1 MRKQPSLM
9 NSYFRTT
16 LLKACAFWLGGALF
30 FSSPGF
36 SAERNVKAEALA
48 HYTMG
53 LLNEWNETEDQGLE
67 EYQKAATLDPDNYTI
82 RLRLGIGY
90 GKSGQLDKAVNEL
103 KKAVELNP
111 QDFEAHYLLAIIY
124 SSQSDDDKAEREYE
138 FVLRRIAEQNPDSG
152 DIPAFLGQLYFSQGK
167 ISQAIEEFEKAL
179 LKNGPSAE
187 LYSILGSLYIEL
199 PDRDKAVSYFKRSIE
214 MDPGN
219 DGSLNSLGYMY
230 AEDGVNLD
238 EAVALVQRALDI
250 DPENG
255 AYLDSLGWAYYKKGD
270 YEKARLFLERALSF
284 MQDPIIY
291 DHLGDAYLRMNDTAT
306 ALQHW
311 EKSLEMLP
319 GQEDILK
326 KIKAVEHK
334 GKSPLVNQP

>member
-1 MRKQPSLM
+1 MRKQSSLM
-9 NSYFRTT
+9 NSHFRTT
-16 LLKACAFWLGGALF
+16 LLKACAFWLGGVFF
-30 FSSPGF
+30 FSSPCF
-36 SAERNVKAEALA
+36 SAERNIKAEALA

-90 GKSGQLDKAVNEL
+90 GKLGQLDKAVDEL
-103 KKAVELNP
+103 KKAAELNP

-167 ISQAIEEFEKAL
+167 IKQAIDEFEKAL
-179 LKNGPSAE
+179 LMNGPSPE

-199 PDRDKAVSYFKRSIE
+199 PDRDKAAAYFQKSIDL
-214 MDPGN
+214 DPNN

-230 AEDGVNLD
+230 AEDGINLD

-270 YEKARLFLERALSF
+270 YEKARLFLERALKF

-291 DHLGDAYLRMNDTAT
+291 DHLGDTYLRMNDVAA
-306 ALQHW
+306 ALKHW

-319 GQEDILK
+319 GQEDILN
-326 KIKAVEHK
+326 KIKAVEHS
-334 GKSPLVNQP
+334 GKLPLLNQP